1 MSEGTMQRRAQRDG
15 QFDERE
21 QRAERVG
28 RAGGAGRL
36 LAAVV
41 AVPVMLIAAGCS
53 SDSGSGDDTK
63 DSAASTGAGSGA
75 DAGSGASAAPTVQA
89 AAYKTLPE
97 ACAVVSKKTLTEL
110 VPKGATKGKEGTSS
124 DTAARASCS
133 WSSLA
138 NNGVKGSQ
146 FRWLNVSLLRFES
159 DATTGD
165 GETQAKTYY
174 AKQVKDSQAVSGAK
188 NVKSE
193 PVAATGDEATSVH
206 YDLKK
211 SEGAFK
217 QQTVVARVENVVVT
231 LDYNGAGLAGD
242 KSPSADTLTKAA
254 EKAAKEAVAAV
265 RSANG
270 EGGGGSSDTSGKS
283 PASPSPSKSAS
294 SAPSASPSEAAS
306 ATASATPGATASKAA
321 AAAPK
326 ASASAKS

>member
-1 MSEGTMQRRAQRDG
+1 MQRRAQRDG
-15 QFDERE
+15 QFDQRE
-21 QRAERVG
+21 QRAERVN
-28 RAGGAGRL
+28 RAGGLNRL
-36 LAAVV
+36 LAAAV
-41 AVPVMLIAAGCS
+41 AVPVMLLAAGCS
-53 SDSGSGDDTK
+53 SDSGSGDDAK
-63 DSAASTGAGSGA
+63 DAAASTGTGTDST
-75 DAGSGASAAPTVQA
+75 ASAAPTVQA

-110 VPKGATKGKEGTSS
+110 VPKGAAKGKEGTSS

-159 DATTGD
+159 DTTTGD
-165 GETQAKTYY
+165 GESQAKTYY
-174 AKQVKDSQAVSGAK
+174 AKQVKDAQAVSGAK
-188 NVKSE
+188 NVKSA
-193 PVAATGDEATSVH
+193 PLASAGDEATSVR

-217 QQTVVARVENVVVT
+217 QQTVVVRVENVVLT

-242 KSPSADTLTKAA
+242 KSPSAETLTKSA

-270 EGGGGSSDTSGKS
+270 EGDSGGSDT
-283 PASPSPSKSAS
+283 ATSPSPSGSAS
-294 SAPSASPSEAAS
+294 SDPKATPSKSS
-306 ATASATPGATASKAA
+306 SATPKATASKAA

>member
-15 QFDERE
+15 QFDQRE
-21 QRAERVG
+21 QRAERVN
-28 RAGGAGRL
+28 RSGGLNRL
-36 LAAVV
+36 LAAAV
-41 AVPVMLIAAGCS
+41 AVPVMLVAAGCS
-53 SDSGSGDDTK
+53 SDSGSGDDAKDAAATTGSGT
-63 DSAASTGAGSGA
+63 DSA
-75 DAGSGASAAPTVQA
+75 ASAAPTVQA

-97 ACAVVSKKTLTEL
+97 ACAVVTKKTLTEL
-110 VPKGATKGKEGTSS
+110 VPKGATSGKEGTSS

-165 GETQAKTYY
+165 GESQARTYY
-174 AKQVKDSQAVSGAK
+174 AKQVKDAQAVSGAK
-188 NVKSE
+188 NVKSA
-193 PVAATGDEATSVH
+193 PVTATGDEATSVR

-217 QQTVVARVENVVVT
+217 QQTVVVRVENVVLT

-242 KSPSADTLTKAA
+242 KAPSVETLTKAA
-254 EKAAKEAVAAV
+254 EKAAKEAVASV
-265 RSANG
+265 QSANG
-270 EGGGGSSDTSGKS
+270 EGTGGGSDTSTKS
-283 PASPSPSKSAS
+283 PAPSESASSTPKATPSKSS
-294 SAPSASPSEAAS
+294 
-306 ATASATPGATASKAA
+306 SATPKATASKAA

>member
-15 QFDERE
+15 QFDQRE
-21 QRAERVG
+21 QRAERVK
-28 RAGGAGRL
+28 RAGGLNRL
-36 LAAVV
+36 LAAAV
-41 AVPVMLIAAGCS
+41 AVPVMLTAAGCS
-53 SDSGSGDDTK
+53 SDSGSGDDAK
-63 DSAASTGAGSGA
+63 DAAASTGAGSGTDSA
-75 DAGSGASAAPTVQA
+75 ASAAPTVQA

-110 VPKGATKGKEGTSS
+110 VPKGAAKGKEGTSS

-165 GETQAKTYY
+165 GESQARTYY
-174 AKQVKDSQAVSGAK
+174 AKQVKDAQAVSGAK
-188 NVKSE
+188 NVKSA
-193 PVAATGDEATSVH
+193 PAAATGDEATSVR

-217 QQTVVARVENVVVT
+217 QQTVVVRVENVVLT

-242 KSPSADTLTKAA
+242 KAPSAETLTKSA

-270 EGGGGSSDTSGKS
+270 EGGGGGSDTDT
-283 PASPSPSKSAS
+283 SPSPSKSAS
-294 SAPSASPSEAAS
+294 STPKATPSKSS
-306 ATASATPGATASKAA
+306 SATPKATASKAA

>member
-15 QFDERE
+15 QFDQRE
-21 QRAERVG
+21 QRAERVR
-28 RAGGAGRL
+28 RAGGLNRL
-36 LAAVV
+36 LAAAV

-53 SDSGSGDDTK
+53 SDSGSGDDAK
-63 DSAASTGAGSGA
+63 DAAASAGAGSGTDSA
-75 DAGSGASAAPTVQA
+75 ASAAPTVQA

-97 ACAVVSKKTLTEL
+97 ACAAVSKKTLTEL
-110 VPKGATKGKEGTSS
+110 VPKGASKGKEGTSS

-165 GETQAKTYY
+165 GESQAKTYY
-174 AKQVKDSQAVSGAK
+174 AKQVKDAQAVSGAK
-188 NVKSE
+188 NVKSA
-193 PVAATGDEATSVH
+193 PVAATGDEATSVR

-217 QQTVVARVENVVVT
+217 QQTVVVRVENVVLT

-242 KSPSADTLTKAA
+242 KAPSAETLTKSA
-254 EKAAKEAVAAV
+254 EKAAKEAVGAV

-270 EGGGGSSDTSGKS
+270 EGGSGGSDTSGT
-283 PASPSPSKSAS
+283 SPSPSGSGSSAPKATPSKSAS
-294 SAPSASPSEAAS
+294 
-306 ATASATPGATASKAA
+306 ATPKATASKAA

>member
-1 MSEGTMQRRAQRDG
+1 MQRRAQRDG
-15 QFDERE
+15 QFDQRE
-21 QRAERVG
+21 QRAERVR
-28 RAGGAGRL
+28 RAGGLNRL
-36 LAAVV
+36 LAAAV
-41 AVPVMLIAAGCS
+41 AVPVMLMAAGCS
-53 SDSGSGDDTK
+53 SDSGSGDDAK
-63 DSAASTGAGSGA
+63 DAGASVGAGSGTDSA
-75 DAGSGASAAPTVQA
+75 ASAAPTVQA

-110 VPKGATKGKEGTSS
+110 VPKGAAKGKEGTSS

-165 GETQAKTYY
+165 GESQAKTYY
-174 AKQVKDSQAVSGAK
+174 AKQVKDAQAVSGAK
-188 NVKSE
+188 NVKSA
-193 PVAATGDEATSVH
+193 PAAATGDEATSVR

-217 QQTVVARVENVVVT
+217 QQTVVVRVENVVLT

-242 KSPSADTLTKAA
+242 KAPSAETLTKSA

-270 EGGGGSSDTSGKS
+270 EGGSGGSDTSDT
-283 PASPSPSKSAS
+283 SPSPSKSAS
-294 SAPSASPSEAAS
+294 STPKATPSKSS
-306 ATASATPGATASKAA
+306 SATPKATASKAA

>member
-15 QFDERE
+15 QFDRRE
-21 QRAERVG
+21 QRAERVD
-28 RAGGAGRL
+28 RAGGLNRL
-36 LAAVV
+36 LAAAV
-41 AVPVMLIAAGCS
+41 AVPVMLLAAGCS
-53 SDSGSGDDTK
+53 SDSGSGDDSQ
-63 DSAASTGAGSGA
+63 DAAASTGSGTGTGPAAGTT
-75 DAGSGASAAPTVQA
+75 PTVQA
-89 AAYKTLPE
+89 AAFKKLPE

-110 VPKGATKGKEGTSS
+110 VPKGVAGKEGTSS

-165 GETQAKTYY
+165 GESQAKTYY
-174 AKQVKDSQAVSGAK
+174 AKQVKDAQAVAGAK
-188 NVKSE
+188 NTKSQ
-193 PVAATGDEATSVH
+193 PAAATGDEAVVVR

-211 SEGAFK
+211 SEGDFK
-217 QQTVVARVENVVVT
+217 QQTVVVRVENVVLT

-242 KSPSADTLTKAA
+242 KAPSTDALAKSA

-265 RSANG
+265 QSANG
-270 EGGGGSSDTSGKS
+270 VAGNGGSGTSTKS
-283 PASPSPSKSAS
+283 PASPAPSGSAS
-294 SAPSASPSEAAS
+294 SAPSAKPSTTPSGA
-306 ATASATPGATASKAA
+306 ASATPGATASKAA

>member
-15 QFDERE
+15 QFDQRE
-21 QRAERVG
+21 QRAERVN
-28 RAGGAGRL
+28 RAGGLNRL
-36 LAAVV
+36 LAAAV
-41 AVPVMLIAAGCS
+41 AVPVMLVAAGCS
-53 SDSGSGDDTK
+53 SDSGSGDAAK
-63 DSAASTGAGSGA
+63 DAAASTGAGSGTDSA
-75 DAGSGASAAPTVQA
+75 ASAAPTVQA

-110 VPKGATKGKEGTSS
+110 VPKGAAKGKEGTSS

-159 DATTGD
+159 DTATGD
-165 GETQAKTYY
+165 GESQAKTYY
-174 AKQVKDSQAVSGAK
+174 AKQVKDAQAVSGAK
-188 NVKSE
+188 NVKSA
-193 PVAATGDEATSVH
+193 PVAATGDEATSVR

-217 QQTVVARVENVVVT
+217 QQTVVVRVENVVLT

-242 KSPSADTLTKAA
+242 KAPSAETLTKSA
-254 EKAAKEAVAAV
+254 EKASKEAVAAV

-270 EGGGGSSDTSGKS
+270 EGGSGGSDTSGT
-283 PASPSPSKSAS
+283 SPSPSESTSSTPKATPSKSS
-294 SAPSASPSEAAS
+294 
-306 ATASATPGATASKAA
+306 SATPKATASKAA

>member
-1 MSEGTMQRRAQRDG
+1 MQRRAQRDG
-15 QFDERE
+15 QFDQRE
-21 QRAERVG
+21 QRAERVN
-28 RAGGAGRL
+28 RSGGLNRL

-41 AVPVMLIAAGCS
+41 AVPVVLIAAGCS
-53 SDSGSGDDTK
+53 SDSGSGDDAK
-63 DSAASTGAGSGA
+63 DTGATTGAGPDSA
-75 DAGSGASAAPTVQA
+75 VSAAPTVQA

-110 VPKGATKGKEGTSS
+110 VPKASAAGKEGTSS

-159 DATTGD
+159 DATTGA

-174 AKQVKDSQAVSGAK
+174 AKQVKDAQAVSGAK
-188 NVKSE
+188 NVKSA
-193 PVAATGDEATSVH
+193 PVTATGDEATSVR

-217 QQTVVARVENVVVT
+217 QQTVVVRVENVVLT

-242 KSPSADTLTKAA
+242 KTPSADTLTKSA
-254 EKAAKEAVAAV
+254 EKAAKEAVASV

-270 EGGGGSSDTSGKS
+270 EGGDGGSDTSTKS
-283 PASPSPSKSAS
+283 PSSPAPSKSAS
-294 SAPSASPSEAAS
+294 STPRATPSKSS
-306 ATASATPGATASKAA
+306 SATPKATASKAA